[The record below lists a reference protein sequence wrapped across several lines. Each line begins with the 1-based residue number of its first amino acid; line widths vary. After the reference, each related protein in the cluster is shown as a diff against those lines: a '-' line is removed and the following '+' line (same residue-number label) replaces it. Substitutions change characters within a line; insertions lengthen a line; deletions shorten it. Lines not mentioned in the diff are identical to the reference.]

1 MTSPEF
7 LDGSV
12 HDFRQHLIDTLVGYG
27 RTVAGATRQ
36 VADFEHAVRMNA
48 INDTAK
54 RSMVRAQ
61 ERKRK

>member
-1 MTSPEF
+1 MSDPEH

-12 HDFRQHLIDTLVGYG
+12 YQYRQHLIDTLVGYG
-27 RTVAGATRQ
+27 RSVAGATRQ
-36 VADFEHAVRMNA
+36 VSDFEHAVRMNA